1 VIKRTLET
9 EIVKE
14 RLKTY
19 GLTSDEINARL
30 QDLTGERI
38 HLLAQASTEKYKDDF
53 YKNNRYSNRI
63 DNAAAGMQEKEAIK

>member
-1 VIKRTLET
+1 MIKRTLET

-14 RLKTY
+14 TLKAY

-30 QDLTGERI
+30 QDLTGEQI

-53 YKNNRYSNRI
+53 YKNSRYSKRI
-63 DNAAAGMQEKEAIK
+63 DNAAAGMQEKEVAT